1 MGCFS
6 FRCKNS
12 GKAVASDSF
21 SGDAVRM
28 YLLKDGKV
36 IEEMGGFYDSYGRVF
51 SDNECKD
58 SFKWKMDWYDVCDL
72 IHNDNPKDGIAV
84 VLECYFDENKIPTTQ
99 SESDRKQGWGK
110 YKGKG
115 AVIEQPYHKVY

>member
-6 FRCKNS
+6 FKCKNS

-51 SDNECKD
+51 SDNDCKD
-58 SFKWKMDWYDVCDL
+58 SFEWKMDWNDVCDL
-72 IHNDNPKDGIAV
+72 ISNDNPKDGLAV
-84 VLECYFDENKIPTTQ
+84 VLECYANGVIPTEQSVGDEN
-99 SESDRKQGWGK
+99 QGWGK
-110 YKGKG
+110 YRGKG
-115 AVIEQPYHKVY
+115 AVIENPYHNVF